1 MISIILVCFF
11 GDLTNRLGSIDT
23 HGACSV
29 HIVQCGYHL
38 YCVRAREAVGM
49 HIVVAS
55 EWEKLTN
62 D

>member
-55 EWEKLTN
+55 E
-62 D
+62 